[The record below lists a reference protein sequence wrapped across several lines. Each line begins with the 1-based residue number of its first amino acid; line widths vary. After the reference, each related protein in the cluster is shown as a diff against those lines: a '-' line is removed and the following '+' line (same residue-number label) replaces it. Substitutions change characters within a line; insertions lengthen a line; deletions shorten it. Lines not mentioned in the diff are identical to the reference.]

1 MLNNLVQSASMQARL
16 LASLCLLLVPLSC
29 VYSAA
34 LPPQDNEFGRTCNYT
49 AKNIPSDLFFQGLSR
64 RYMFPLEDE
73 SRALWAGDKPWQA
86 CFNSSEP
93 YDLAAIQAAKKLPC
107 SYTVTQ
113 SGTVDYW
120 EEHACQESLK
130 SNCYCFAVN
139 RYVGSY
145 CSPGEASLPSEFQ
158 DELTSCD
165 WAVKG
170 VIADGGVQVDRA
182 TVDSKQPKGHYIAVA
197 VIPGGQDM
205 HMWRLESNGS
215 WANKPGAYMPR
226 RTYGS
231 ENAVITDVEAPGV
244 LGRYANFCG
253 YFEVFPE
260 THKLK
265 GNDYWSYGLP
275 DRFEAWN
282 RISLQAGTVPLSSI
296 SKGWM
301 LAYKEFWQVSG
312 SNSPNTAEAGRKL
325 KQITRKQLHGMS
337 RPPHPGA
344 AKP

>member
-1 MLNNLVQSASMQARL
+1 MHASML
-16 LASLCLLLVPLSC
+16 DSLCLMLLSMSC

-34 LPPQDNEFGRTCNYT
+34 LPPQNNEFGRTCNYT

-73 SRALWAGDKPWQA
+73 SRALWVGDKPWQA

-93 YDLAAIQAAKKLPC
+93 YDLAAIQAGKKLPC
-107 SYTVTQ
+107 SYIVTQ

-145 CSPGEASLPSEFQ
+145 CSPGEASSPGNE
-158 DELTSCD
+158 DHPYGDCD

-170 VIADGGVQVDRA
+170 VIADGGVQVDRN
-182 TVDSKQPKGHYIAVA
+182 TVYSKQPTGHYIALA
-197 VIPGGQDM
+197 VWPGEDF

-231 ENAVITDVEAPGV
+231 SNAVITDVEAPGV
-244 LGRYANFCG
+244 REEYTEFCA
-253 YFEVFPE
+253 YFKVFPE

-265 GNDYWSYGLP
+265 GTDYWSYGLP

-282 RISLQAGTVPLSSI
+282 RIGLQAGTVPLSSI
-296 SKGWM
+296 SKGWL
-301 LAYKEFWQVSG
+301 LAYEEFWQVSG
-312 SNSPNTAEAGRKL
+312 SNSPNTAEACRKL
-325 KQITRKQLHGMS
+325 KQATRKQLHGMS